1 MAQYIQ
7 RRDGGIPADP
17 NNIFLSTGASD
28 AIVVGG
34 GRAGQEDTAVL
45 CVSGGQAPPGTQRRV
60 GETGSPGPA
69 NSAASLSAPRRC

>member
-28 AIVVGG
+28 AIVVGR

-45 CVSGGQAPPGTQRRV
+45 CVAGGQAPGTRRGGV
-60 GETGSPGPA
+60 GETGSSGPTD
-69 NSAASLSAPRRC
+69 SLSARRRC